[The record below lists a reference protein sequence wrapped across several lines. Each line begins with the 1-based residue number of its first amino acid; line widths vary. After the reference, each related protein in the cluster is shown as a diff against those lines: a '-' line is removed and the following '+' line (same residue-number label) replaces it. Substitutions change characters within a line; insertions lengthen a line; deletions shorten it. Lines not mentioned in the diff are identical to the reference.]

1 MPATRMQFCGYSK
14 CSAVYL
20 LYLWPD
26 PFSIDSGCCIQ
37 RLWPVDRNGAISS
50 LYPILCRD
58 ARACTIICE
67 NVFSTTIK
75 TLIRKQGHLQFTKMF
90 YIYFSNMI
98 SCKQHL
104 TQYTIVQYA
113 CIYFP
118 SLSAS
123 LSFTFFSFEDK
134 AK

>member
-1 MPATRMQFCGYSK
+1 MRFCGYSK
-14 CSAVYL
+14 CSAVQCIYFIYGLIHFL
-20 LYLWPD
+20 LIPAVASRDWRV
-26 PFSIDSGCCIQ
+26 C
-37 RLWPVDRNGAISS
+37 PVDRNGAISS

-58 ARACTIICE
+58 GVYHHLWKCFQH
-67 NVFSTTIK
+67 NHQNFPK
-75 TLIRKQGHLQFTKMF
+75 KQGHLQFTKLF

-98 SCKQHL
+98 SCTQHL

-113 CIYFP
+113 CFYFP

-134 AK
+134 AR

>member
-1 MPATRMQFCGYSK
+1 MRFCGYSK

-37 RLWPVDRNGAISS
+37 RWCPVDRNGPISS
-50 LYPILCRD
+50 LYTILCRD
-58 ARACTIICE
+58 GVYHHLWKCFQH
-67 NVFSTTIK
+67 NHQNFPK
-75 TLIRKQGHLQFTKMF
+75 KQGHLQFTKIF

-98 SCKQHL
+98 SCTQHL

-123 LSFTFFSFEDK
+123 LSFTFFSFVDK